1 MPPKPKSQIHTFE
14 GRGDERVLLEIS
26 SPIDGALPCSLVE
39 IDDQLILLVP
49 YDQVDKV
56 TIILCELHTPR
67 GVATVK
73 NPQLYGAIHDPTTD
87 TYHSSLPLPSS
98 SVLRRI

>member
-1 MPPKPKSQIHTFE
+1 MQPKPKSQVFTFE
-14 GRGDERVLLEIS
+14 GRGDERVLLELQS
-26 SPIDGALPCSLVE
+26 AIDGVPCSLVE

-87 TYHSSLPLPSS
+87 TYHSSLPLPSN